1 MTTGYNP
8 TAYTPGGAPRR
19 DGALRLRDGGGGRR
33 PGARRLAL
41 DVKVI

>member
-8 TAYTPGGAPRR
+8 AAYTPGAVPHP